1 MTRRIFRGSASFSAS
16 DPKTIGEIIERMFRS
31 NSAFSR
37 AYLEHLEHAFPNTE
51 PCIDLKLITREPGR
65 MEIGEIKSGMITR
78 DGDDHYS
85 FVENAAERK
94 PRKTVTPNPCIF
106 EGECINVRRRHDSTP
121 YVTLKR
127 PPYEGTDGFSWFCRK
142 AAQELLTMAEAFE
155 REI

>member
-1 MTRRIFRGSASFSAS
+1 MKEKRNYDRASSEKQYE
-16 DPKTIGEIIERMFRS
+16 PRTIGEIIDQMLRS

-37 AYLEHLEHAFPNTE
+37 AYLEHLAYAYPNTE
-51 PCIDLKLITREPGR
+51 PGIDLKLFTREPGR
-65 MEIGEIKSGMITR
+65 MEIGEMKSGMITR
-78 DGDDHYS
+78 DGDDHYL
-85 FVENAAERK
+85 FVEDATEMK

-106 EGECINVRRRHDSTP
+106 EGECINVRRRPDSTL

-155 REI
+155 R